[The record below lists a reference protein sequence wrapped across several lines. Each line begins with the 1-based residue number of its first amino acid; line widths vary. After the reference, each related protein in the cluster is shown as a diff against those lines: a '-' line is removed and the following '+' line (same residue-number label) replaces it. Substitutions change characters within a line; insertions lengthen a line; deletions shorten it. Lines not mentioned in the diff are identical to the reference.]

1 MEGLPLRVKS
11 QDMLRKGTKPRN
23 KSEQMILNNYNTIQ
37 HIAKNRNGINAGT
50 IADHSPTDDAKHARQ
65 L

>member
-1 MEGLPLRVKS
+1 
-11 QDMLRKGTKPRN
+11 MLRKGTKPRN

-37 HIAKNRNGINAGT
+37 HIAKKSGMGINAGT